1 MRLVLQA
8 IIAVFW
14 LLFLPLKLLRRHW
27 PMKKGTY
34 VLIEIDGAVE
44 DFVAPPRLLDFAQL
58 GGRPKAT
65 SLHALGKLVDEIVL
79 DARVAG
85 VVVVLKS
92 FRGGMA
98 TATGLRAVLARI
110 PAARRELVVHLPT
123 GGGSK
128 EVYLAT
134 IATRIFLGPQA
145 VMASVGFLTATRYLR
160 GALDK
165 AGLVPE
171 VFAAGKFKSAGEQLA
186 RTSMSE
192 GQREQVGAIL
202 DRFHGELV
210 GAIASGRRVDAARA
224 SAMVDGAPYLGE
236 EAARAGLAD
245 GTAYEDEL
253 PTRIGALVAGGAVP
267 VVFAE
272 RVLRAR
278 RATRM
283 RVVLR
288 RPVIG
293 VIPVH
298 GAIAQAGGLPFMP
311 LALDERII
319 AAIRV
324 ARASSSIAGVILHV
338 DSPGGSALASDR
350 IHHELVQ
357 LAAEKPLVACFSDV
371 AASGGYYVGAAAH
384 LIIAQPTTITGSIG
398 VVAARVVVEPLLARL
413 GVHTEILKRGARARL
428 LDATIPFDDDDRAAL
443 DRELA
448 GIYMAFKAVVAAG
461 RKRSLDDVER
471 VAQGRVW
478 TGADALEQGLVDRLG
493 GFDDALAAVR
503 ERIGSGAQHLLPR
516 IVRGPRKGMTPLNP
530 PKARAAEL
538 LEAAALLGREYGLG
552 LGLGGAVDLR
562 TLAMALSRERVLA
575 WSPHASV
582 DIRG

>member
-1 MRLVLQA
+1 VRLVLQSV
-8 IIAVFW
+8 IAFFW

-34 VLIEIDGAVE
+34 VLLEIDGAVE
-44 DFVAPPRLLDFAQL
+44 DIVAPTRLIDFAEL
-58 GGRPKAT
+58 GGKPKAT
-65 SLHALGKLVDEIVL
+65 SLHALRDLIDELTGDERVTGVIVI
-79 DARVAG
+79 
-85 VVVVLKS
+85 LKS

-98 TATGLRAVLARI
+98 TATGLRAVLARV
-110 PAARRELVVHLPT
+110 PASRRELVIHLPT
-123 GGGSK
+123 GAGSK
-128 EVYLAT
+128 EVYIAT
-134 IATRIFLGPQA
+134 AATRIFLGPQA
-145 VMASVGFLTATRYLR
+145 VMAPLGFLTATRYFR

-192 GQREQVGAIL
+192 GQREQLDAIL

-210 GAIASGRRVDAARA
+210 GAIASGRRVDEARA
-224 SAMVDGAPYLGE
+224 RALVDEAPYLGE

-245 GTAYEDEL
+245 GAAYEDEL
-253 PTRIGALVAGGAVP
+253 PTHIGALVSGGPAVP
-267 VVFAE
+267 VLFAD
-272 RVLRAR
+272 RVVRAR

-288 RPVIG
+288 RRVIG

-298 GAIAQAGGLPFMP
+298 GAIAQAGPIRFMP
-311 LALDERII
+311 LALDDRII

-324 ARASSSIAGVILHV
+324 ARSSPNVAGVILHV

-357 LAAEKPLVACFSDV
+357 LAAEKPLVACFSNV

-384 LIIAQPTTITGSIG
+384 FIVAEPTTITGSIG
-398 VVAARVVVEPLLARL
+398 VVAARVIVEPLLARL
-413 GVHTEILKRGARARL
+413 GVHTDVLKRGARAHL
-428 LDATIPFDDDDRAAL
+428 LDATIPFDDADRAAL

-448 GIYMAFKAVVAAG
+448 GIYMAFKSVVATG
-461 RKRSLDDVER
+461 RRRSLEDVER

-478 TGADALEQGLVDRLG
+478 TGADALEKGLVDRLG
-493 GFDDALAAVR
+493 GFDVALDAVR
-503 ERIGSGAQHLLPR
+503 ERVGKGGRHLLPVILR
-516 IVRGPRKGMTPLNP
+516 APRKGMTPLNP
-530 PKARAAEL
+530 PVKRAAEI
-538 LEAAALLGREYGLG
+538 LEALARVGAELG
-552 LGLGGAVDLR
+552 LEGLDLD
-562 TLAMALSRERVLA
+562 AMAAFGRERVLA
-575 WSPHASV
+575 WSPFAST